1 MKTIQ
6 RLARYLIPAGILSV
20 TTLLSY
26 ITGLLRDRTFAH
38 MFGAGRELDIY
49 NTAFIVPD
57 LMLNIFVASA
67 LSPVFTPLLSGLR
80 AQQKHETAGHFA
92 TTVTAAASGT
102 ISILAILVG
111 IFMPIIAPYIAPGFT
126 VEERVQLI
134 QMSRIILVSPVIMA
148 VSNSLGSILVSSK
161 QFLWYGISPVVYNLG
176 LICGS
181 FLVPKMG
188 LSGLA
193 VGVIFGAVAHL
204 VSRIIG
210 ILRSGFTFGRSV
222 NMRMSEFKQL
232 LKLMGP
238 KMLGHPVEQLK
249 FFGFNRIATALAA
262 GSVTAISF
270 SRNFQ
275 SVPVSLFGISFAV
288 SVFPLL
294 AEAAAVGDRAAFKLH
309 IKKTALSIL
318 AFTIPS
324 TLFLLIVGDLPIKI
338 LLGGG
343 KFVGESITRT
353 ATALAFFSL
362 AIPTESMIHL
372 FARSFY
378 ALKNTTIPV
387 IMSVTGLIISVSVA
401 HLFSDSYGII
411 AIPLGF
417 FAGTFVEATLLGV
430 LLYRRVQRLNV

>member
-38 MFGAGRELDIY
+38 TFGAGTELDIY

-57 LMLNIFVASA
+57 LLLNIFVASA
-67 LSPVFTPLLSGLR
+67 LSPIFTPLLSGLR
-80 AQQKHETAGHFA
+80 AQEKHETASHFA
-92 TTVTAAASGT
+92 TTVTVAATCT
-102 ISILAILVG
+102 ISFLALIVG
-111 IFMPIIAPYIAPGFT
+111 IFMPSISQFIAPGFSPDA
-126 VEERVQLI
+126 RVQLI
-134 QMSRIILVSPVIMA
+134 TMSRIILISPVLMA
-148 VSNSLGSILVSSK
+148 LSNSFGSILISSK

-193 VGVIFGAVAHL
+193 VGVIFGALLHAG
-204 VSRIIG
+204 SRAIG
-210 ILRSGFTFGRSV
+210 VLRSGFVFGKTV
-222 NMRMSEFKQL
+222 NIRMAEFTQL

-249 FFGFNRIATALAA
+249 FFGFNRIATALTA
-262 GSVTAISF
+262 GSITAISF

-275 SVPVSLFGISFAV
+275 SVPVALFGISFAV
-288 SVFPLL
+288 SAFPLL
-294 AEAAAVGDRAAFKLH
+294 AEAAALKDRETFKLH

-324 TLFLLIVGDLPIKI
+324 TLFLLIAGELPIKI

-362 AIPTESMIHL
+362 SIPTESLIHL

-387 IMSVTGLIISVSVA
+387 IMSITGLTISVTIA
-401 HLFSDSYGII
+401 HLLAPSYGLV
-411 AIPLGF
+411 AIPIGF
-417 FAGTFVEATLLGV
+417 FAGTLVESTLLGV
-430 LLYRRVQRLNV
+430 LLYRRTCSHF

>member
-38 MFGAGRELDIY
+38 AFGAGTELDIY

-57 LMLNIFVASA
+57 LLLNIFVASA

-80 AQQKHETAGHFA
+80 AEKKHKTASHFA
-92 TTVTAAASGT
+92 TTVTVAATCT
-102 ISILAILVG
+102 ISILALIVG
-111 IFMPIIAPYIAPGFT
+111 IFMPTIAQFIAPGFSP
-126 VEERVQLI
+126 EARIQLVT
-134 QMSRIILVSPVIMA
+134 MSRIILISPVLMA
-148 VSNSLGSILVSSK
+148 LSNSFGSILISSK

-181 FLVPKMG
+181 FLVPTMG
-188 LSGLA
+188 VSGLA
-193 VGVIFGAVAHL
+193 VGVIFGAMLHL
-204 VSRIIG
+204 GSRAIG
-210 ILRSGFTFGRSV
+210 VLKSGFIFGKTV
-222 NMRMSEFKQL
+222 NMRMAEFKQL

-249 FFGFNRIATALAA
+249 FFGFNRIATALTV

-275 SVPVSLFGISFAV
+275 SVPVALFGISFAV
-288 SVFPLL
+288 SAFPLL
-294 AEAAAVGDRAAFKLH
+294 AEAAALKDRETFKMH
-309 IKKTALSIL
+309 VKKTALSIL

-362 AIPTESMIHL
+362 SIPTESLIHL

-387 IMSVTGLIISVSVA
+387 IMSVTGLVISVTIA
-401 HLFSDSYGII
+401 HLLAPSYGLI
-411 AIPLGF
+411 AVPIGF
-417 FAGTFVEATLLGV
+417 FAGTLVESTLLGV
-430 LLYRRVQRLNV
+430 LLYRRTCSHF